1 MRSKSN
7 LVHRFQIER
16 PRSKG
21 RAGAAERLAGAL
33 LRGGAPSEQA
43 ELALPGVKSTRAW
56 GWGDLRGACSP
67 PEAFASLGEGLSGE
81 SEGYGGSARRLSPA
95 SGVLSPGVDYRPS
108 Y

>member
-7 LVHRFQIER
+7 PVHRFQIER

-43 ELALPGVKSTRAW
+43 ELAFPGVKSTRAW
-56 GWGDLRGACSP
+56 VWGDLHAMRD
-67 PEAFASLGEGLSGE
+67 
-81 SEGYGGSARRLSPA
+81 
-95 SGVLSPGVDYRPS
+95 SPGL
-108 Y
+108 

>member
-43 ELALPGVKSTRAW
+43 ELAFPGVKSTRAW

-67 PEAFASLGEGLSGE
+67 HEAFASLGEG
-81 SEGYGGSARRLSPA
+81 
-95 SGVLSPGVDYRPS
+95 
-108 Y
+108 

>member
-1 MRSKSN
+1 MR
-7 LVHRFQIER
+7 
-16 PRSKG
+16 
-21 RAGAAERLAGAL
+21 RATGGIYRAAERLAGAL

-43 ELALPGVKSTRAW
+43 ELAFPGVKSTRAW

-81 SEGYGGSARRLSPA
+81 SEGCGGSARRLSPA